1 MPIDHLAS
9 VIIDYFTQ
17 AKNASEFITQ
27 LHAKGIDLYERQ
39 GKPIGIIINNKRYRF
54 SRLGFSSYDI
64 REIQAQIRTEKR
76 QEMSVK
82 VSVCLKTVATQ
93 QELLELLTQQDRYWY
108 ECSARGKI
116 GITNGHLII
125 KFTESEAKEINAL
138 PFDSA
143 DDKNKANELQQI
155 QEKLNE
161 KTHSNLNISKK
172 MNKTTTPVATPDV
185 EHGTTNTPT
194 IPSQEVDVQP
204 TAPDAKKKAHEAREQ
219 LKAYSVAVKELV
231 ETGKYKTVNDA
242 LIETVYNDEK
252 HHEFKSY
259 EEWKKEGYQV
269 RKGEKAFLLWGKPK
283 EHPSHQSKENDT
295 PGKEEHSTYF
305 PVIRVFSD
313 AQVVQREHSVDQQKT
328 AEPGMDGIKK
338 NEVSERKTTKELSNM
353 REDNS
358 LDEMDR

>member
-9 VIIDYFTQ
+9 VIIGYFTQ
-17 AKNASEFITQ
+17 AKNTSEFITR

-54 SRLGFSSYDI
+54 SRLGFSPYDI
-64 REIQAQIRTEKR
+64 REIQAQVRKEQR
-76 QEMSVK
+76 QEMSAK
-82 VSVCLKTVATQ
+82 VSAHLKTVATQ

-108 ECSARGKI
+108 ECTANGKI
-116 GITNGHLII
+116 GITNGRLII
-125 KFTESEAKEINAL
+125 KFTESEAREINAL
-138 PFDSA
+138 PFGNTY
-143 DDKNKANELQQI
+143 DKNKANELQQI
-155 QEKLNE
+155 QEKKNE
-161 KTHSNLNISKK
+161 ITHSNLNIKT

-185 EHGTTNTPT
+185 EQGKTNTPT
-194 IPSQEVDVQP
+194 IPSQGLDVES

-231 ETGKYKTVNDA
+231 EKGKYKTINDA

-283 EHPSHQSKENDT
+283 EHPSQQSKENDT

-313 AQVVQREHSVDQQKT
+313 AQVVQREHSVEQQKII
-328 AEPGMDGIKK
+328 EPGVDELKK
-338 NEVSERKTTKELSNM
+338 NELSERKTTKELSHM

-358 LDEMDR
+358 LDEIDR